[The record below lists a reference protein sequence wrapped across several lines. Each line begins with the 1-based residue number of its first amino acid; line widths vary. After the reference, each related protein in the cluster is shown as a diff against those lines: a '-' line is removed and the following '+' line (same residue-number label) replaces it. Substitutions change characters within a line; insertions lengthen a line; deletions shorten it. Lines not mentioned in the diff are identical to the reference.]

1 MKELLI
7 EIFKSLKETIK
18 KVFNIMDPEDYIEN
32 QKKKDGK

>member
-18 KVFNIMDPEDYIEN
+18 NIFNIMDPGDYIEE
-32 QKKKDGK
+32 KKEKDGK